1 MVAPGCWSPTRE
13 SSQGP
18 QPCSCS
24 FTGHSSRSGAQGGAA
39 KPRPAAA
46 GGEERF
52 HVPLELRREPRGE
65 PRFNHLGW
73 PRAKT
78 TKVKTPLRRER
89 CQGSLNWPNSSSAR
103 HLGAR
108 RPPAV
113 VALGLGSGNLGNLE
127 AFLGSGLRLVAPGT
141 GAGGRESLRNH
152 LPAGE
157 GVGWRGF
164 TPSTGLVPLNG
175 VFLERTWCQRAKSSL
190 RRTERG
196 HQSVTWRY
204 CHFSPAREALKHSQ
218 AIAAGAAGA
227 VLSPLPG
234 GAVAGSSF
242 P

>member
-1 MVAPGCWSPTRE
+1 MVAPGCWSPTWE
-13 SSQGP
+13 ASQGP

-24 FTGHSSRSGAQGGAA
+24 FTGHSSRSGARGGAA

-78 TKVKTPLRRER
+78 TKVKTPLRCER
-89 CQGSLNWPNSSSAR
+89 CQGSLNWPHSSSPR

-108 RPPAV
+108 RLPAV
-113 VALGLGSGNLGNLE
+113 VALGLGSDNLGNLE

-141 GAGGRESLRNH
+141 GAGGREGLRNH

-157 GVGWRGF
+157 SVGWRGF
-164 TPSTGLVPLNG
+164 TPSTGVVPLNG
-175 VFLERTWCQRAKSSL
+175 VFLERTWCQRALCCYGELGHGPVGSL
-190 RRTERG
+190 RKPVRTSMAKRPEEE
-196 HQSVTWRY
+196 
-204 CHFSPAREALKHSQ
+204 FSDVCAC
-218 AIAAGAAGA
+218 
-227 VLSPLPG
+227 
-234 GAVAGSSF
+234 
-242 P
+242 